1 MITARASVSYCH
13 QDNDEDGTLKDKKVT
28 HDDAR
33 RRMGPLSGAF
43 RFRCASRHREDRT
56 GQLPRFTDRSIAP
69 GPSARLHL
77 LASFPNRTENVS
89 AQTAD
94 FAFARKQSCAAVIFY
109 VYQFDLDVDPA
120 EACIQ
125 NSHTSALCGCK

>member
-1 MITARASVSYCH
+1 MPGGEWAHFLAHS
-13 QDNDEDGTLKDKKVT
+13 G
-28 HDDAR
+28 
-33 RRMGPLSGAF
+33 SGAL
-43 RFRCASRHREDRT
+43 RAIVRT